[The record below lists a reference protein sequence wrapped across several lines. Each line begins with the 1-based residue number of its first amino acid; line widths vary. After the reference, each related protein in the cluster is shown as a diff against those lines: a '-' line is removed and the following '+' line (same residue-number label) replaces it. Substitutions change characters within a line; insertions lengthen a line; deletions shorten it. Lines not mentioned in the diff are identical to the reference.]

1 MALEKQ
7 SRQIGEFSYEVTQ
20 FGAKLGNRVLLKV
33 VKSVAPLFM
42 AAAAAGNLKDIDVNG
57 IASAIAGVSE
67 DDFEWLVEQF
77 AGATDVQIGEQTP
90 SLKKVL
96 DVHFAGK
103 YLEELE
109 WLAFAIEVNYGP
121 FFQDMKRKAAARLGK
136 DGLPRV
142 PSPSTSPL
150 TSTGPSNAS

>member
-1 MALEKQ
+1 MALESQ

-42 AAAAAGNLKDIDVNG
+42 AAAAAGNLKDIDVEG
-57 IASAIAGVSE
+57 VTSAIAGISE

-77 AGATDVQIGEQTP
+77 AGATSVQVGDQAP
-90 SLKKVL
+90 SLKKVYDL
-96 DVHFAGK
+96 HFAGR
-103 YLEELE
+103 YLDELA
-109 WLAFAIEVNYGP
+109 WLSFAIEVNYGP

-136 DGLPRV
+136 DAAAKG
-142 PSPSTSPL
+142 PSPSTSPT
-150 TSTGPSNAS
+150 TSTGPANVS